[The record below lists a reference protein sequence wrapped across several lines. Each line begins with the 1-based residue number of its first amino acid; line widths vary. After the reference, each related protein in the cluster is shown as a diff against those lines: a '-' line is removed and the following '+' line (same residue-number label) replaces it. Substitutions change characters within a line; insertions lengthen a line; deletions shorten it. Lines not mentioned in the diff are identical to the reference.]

1 MNAVQPLE
9 EILDG
14 IRRHY
19 WHAIKKHPLFCY
31 GLLPVD
37 VPNNQ
42 MSESEMLDAI
52 SRNLS
57 ASRRRIK
64 AGYDNR
70 NLLWNELLNC
80 EVWEITEAIA
90 KRNTGDAIEECL
102 DAIAI
107 LVRVAL
113 ALKGIQKLGEPE
125 EVAK

>member
-19 WHAIKKHPLFCY
+19 RHAMKKHPLFCY

-42 MSESEMLDAI
+42 MSESKMLDAI

-64 AGYDNR
+64 AGYHNR
-70 NLLWNELLNC
+70 NLLWN
-80 EVWEITEAIA
+80 
-90 KRNTGDAIEECL
+90 
-102 DAIAI
+102 
-107 LVRVAL
+107 
-113 ALKGIQKLGEPE
+113 
-125 EVAK
+125 